1 MAEVLHW
8 PRNSDRPRLAKDD
21 VVVPVILRLLNATQA
36 TAARP
41 THQDDVMTKP
51 SKTAQPSLFPD
62 AAPDLEPE
70 RTETKIKDKDK
81 APTTVSTALV
91 PMPLAAKPAVRD
103 DLEQL
108 AASIRKRLRT
118 TCRDAIEI
126 GIDLLKAK
134 KKLGHGRFLPW
145 IKDNFGMSER
155 TAERYV
161 ALAERLGSR
170 SDTLSDL
177 PLAILHTLAASST
190 PDAVIENV
198 AMLKKDEPDATP
210 VELRRFVND
219 RLRALKAGPSSDGEQ
234 RSTVAVPSDASGTSP
249 RAPSVTTGAQ
259 AGGAEQE
266 AAQLIASRLGDELPR
281 LIELLGNSDVSTLVR
296 HLNQLTSR

>member
-1 MAEVLHW
+1 
-8 PRNSDRPRLAKDD
+8 
-21 VVVPVILRLLNATQA
+21 
-36 TAARP
+36 
-41 THQDDVMTKP
+41 MTKR
-51 SKTAQPSLFPD
+51 SKSAQTSFLS
-62 AAPDLEPE
+62 DLDSGVEAE
-70 RTETKIKDKDK
+70 GDETNINEKEK
-81 APTTVSTALV
+81 AKAVASTPASTALV
-91 PMPLAAKPAVRD
+91 PVPLAAVPAAKN
-103 DLEQL
+103 DLKQL

-118 TCRDAIEI
+118 TSRDAIQI
-126 GIDLLKAK
+126 GNDLLKAK
-134 KKLGHGRFLPW
+134 GMLVHGRFLPW
-145 IKDNFGMSER
+145 IKENFGMSER

-161 ALAERLGSR
+161 ALATRLGSK

-198 AMLKKDEPDATP
+198 AMLKKDEPDLTP

-219 RLRALKAGPSSDGEQ
+219 RLRALKPRPSSDGEQ
-234 RSTVAVPSDASGTSP
+234 RSRMAVPSDASGTAP
-249 RAPSVTTGAQ
+249 RAPSETTGAQ